1 MKQYLK
7 IDPWRIIDEG
17 FDPGNVESSESIFS
31 LGNGKMG
38 QRANFEERYS
48 GQSMQGS
55 YFAGIF
61 YPDKTRVGWWKNG
74 YPKYFGKMINSVNWT
89 GIDIDVD
96 VDGPEGNLTPALS
109 LERRGSSEPLD
120 LATAKVSQFRRV
132 LDMKEATLSRSF
144 TAQLPSGRQVAV
156 EALRFISADDTRLA
170 AIRYTLT
177 PLNFSGSITIT
188 PYLDGDVVNKD
199 SNYGEQFW
207 EEAGAERLADLSF
220 LHVRIKKTSIHEE
233 SGIDAHEVCSGMTVR
248 IDGKPVGPRCERR
261 ASYIGEAYTV
271 EAVEGKPIV
280 IDKYVANVTSLDV
293 EPSSM
298 AKAVTDALA
307 NASARGF
314 DILLANHKAVWAS
327 KWEMSDI
334 VIEGDDAAQQG
345 IRFNI
350 FHLNQTYTGEDARL
364 NIGPKGF
371 TGEKYGGGTY
381 WDTEAFCLPFY
392 LNTSDPDVARNLLI
406 YRHRQL
412 GKAIENGAKL
422 GFKDGAALY
431 PMVTIN
437 GEECHNE
444 WEITFEEIHRN
455 GAIAYAIYNYVRH
468 TGDTGYLTDYGLDV
482 LVALSRFW
490 AQRATYSQDKRAWV
504 ILGVTGPNEYE
515 NNVSNNWY
523 TNYLAA
529 WTLKYTL
536 ENLKYRAAASTS
548 GSGPLAPNRGGTGPT
563 EVSDDERSK
572 WREIADRMYFA
583 TIDGTDVKLQHDGFL
598 DKEMLTVDDIP
609 PDQRPINQ
617 HWSWDRILRSV
628 FIKQGDVVQGMY
640 FFMDH
645 FPVDVVK
652 ANFDYYEPK
661 TVHESSLSASIHS
674 VVASHIGDVDKAYEL
689 YTRAARLDL
698 DDYNNEVHE
707 GLHITSMAG
716 TWLAIVEGFAG
727 KRVTEDGLLSLSP
740 VLPPKW
746 ERYAFKIK
754 YRGNLIETQV
764 SREGVTV
771 TNHSDTP
778 IDVELRGRPVSIA
791 ANGEVTS

>member
-1 MKQYLK
+1 VKQYLK
-7 IDPWRIIDEG
+7 IDPWCIIDSG
-17 FDPGNVESSESIFS
+17 FDPENVESSESIFS

-48 GQSMQGS
+48 GKSMQGS

-89 GIDIDVD
+89 GIDVN
-96 VDGPEGNLTPALS
+96 VDGES
-109 LERRGSSEPLD
+109 LD
-120 LATAKVSQFRRV
+120 LAKCKVSNFRRV

-144 TAQLPSGRQVAV
+144 TAELTSGKQVSV
-156 EALRFISADDTRLA
+156 EAFRFISASDTRIA
-170 AIRYTLT
+170 ALRYKIT
-177 PLNFSGSITIT
+177 PLNFSGPITVT

-207 EEAGAERLADLSF
+207 EEVGTERVVVAGGEDIGVSF
-220 LHVRIKKTSIHEE
+220 LHVRIKKTPIHEE
-233 SGIDAHEVCSGMTVR
+233 SGIDAHEVCSAMSVR
-248 IDGKPVGPRCERR
+248 IDGTPSTPQVGRR
-261 ASYIGEAYTV
+261 RSYIGETYGIDAIEGRPVVV
-271 EAVEGKPIV
+271 EKI
-280 IDKYVANVTSLDV
+280 VANVTSLDV
-293 EPSSM
+293 EPSQLTGAAQS
-298 AKAVTDALA
+298 AVAQ
-307 NASARGF
+307 ASTLGF
-314 DILLANHKAVWAS
+314 DRLFEDHKAVWAA
-327 KWEMSDI
+327 KWEMSDV
-334 VIEGDDAAQQG
+334 VIDGDDAAQQA

-381 WDTEAFCLPFY
+381 WDTEAFCFPFY
-392 LNTSDPDVARNLLI
+392 LCTSDPEVARNLLI

-468 TGDTGYLTDYGLDV
+468 TGDTEYLTEYGLDV
-482 LVALSRFW
+482 LIALSRFW
-490 AQRATYSQDKRAWV
+490 AQRSTYSQDKKKWV

-523 TNYLAA
+523 TNYIAA
-529 WTLKYTL
+529 WTLRYTAEAL
-536 ENLKYRAAASTS
+536 TS
-548 GSGPLAPNRGGTGPT
+548 GSGPLTPNPGGTGPT
-563 EVSDDERSK
+563 RVSEAEISK
-572 WREIADRMYFA
+572 WREIAKGMYLA
-583 TIDGTDVKLQHDGFL
+583 TIPGTEVKLQNDGFL

-609 PDQRPINQ
+609 ANERPINQ
-617 HWSWDRILRSV
+617 HWSWDRILRSI
-628 FIKQGDVVQGMY
+628 FIKQSDVIQGMY
-640 FFMDH
+640 VFMDD
-645 FPVDVVK
+645 FPVDVVR
-652 ANFDYYEPK
+652 ANFEYYEPK

-689 YTRAARLDL
+689 YLRTARLDL

-716 TWLAIVEGFAG
+716 TWLAIVEGFAR
-727 KRVTEDGLLSLSP
+727 KRVTPDGTLRIAP
-740 VLPPKW
+740 YLPRQHWK
-746 ERYAFKIK
+746 RYAFKIK
-754 YRGNLIETQV
+754 YRGCVIETDV
-764 SREGVTV
+764 SERGCLIR
-771 TNHSDTP
+771 NHSDTAIELY
-778 IDVELRGRPVSIA
+778 IDGVLRQIGPREEYLS
-791 ANGEVTS
+791 